1 MKTTLSSL
9 IAALCWLTVVVW
21 VVSGC
26 SGKDGKAFIVNPE
39 VERLTAAC
47 RIDSTTLRTILNPDS
62 IEGFEQL
69 SSLSAQAWILVDDS
83 SGMIISQK
91 YADEPRPI
99 ASLTKMMTCLLALEN
114 GVMKDTVSI
123 NPINWKR
130 DETYAPAS
138 ENKGSLR
145 PNKETGEY
153 EISTRSSTTTSRT
166 T

>member
-1 MKTTLSSL
+1 
-9 IAALCWLTVVVW
+9 
-21 VVSGC
+21 
-26 SGKDGKAFIVNPE
+26 
-39 VERLTAAC
+39 
-47 RIDSTTLRTILNPDS
+47 
-62 IEGFEQL
+62 
-69 SSLSAQAWILVDDS
+69 
-83 SGMIISQK
+83 MIISQK

-153 EISTRSSTTTSRT
+153 EIQHPFFYNNIKDNAAKRIATYKANH
-166 T
+166 

>member
-1 MKTTLSSL
+1 MKTILSSL
-9 IAALCWLTVVVW
+9 IAALCWLT
-21 VVSGC
+21 
-26 SGKDGKAFIVNPE
+26 A
-39 VERLTAAC
+39 
-47 RIDSTTLRTILNPDS
+47 
-62 IEGFEQL
+62 GFEQL
-69 SSLSAQAWILVDDS
+69 CTLSAQAWILVDDS
-83 SGMIISQK
+83 TGMIISQK

-153 EISTRSSTTTSRT
+153 EIQHPFFYNNIKDNAAKRIATYKANH
-166 T
+166 

>member
-1 MKTTLSSL
+1 MKTILSSL
-9 IAALCWLTVVVW
+9 IAALCWLT
-21 VVSGC
+21 
-26 SGKDGKAFIVNPE
+26 A
-39 VERLTAAC
+39 
-47 RIDSTTLRTILNPDS
+47 
-62 IEGFEQL
+62 GFEQL
-69 SSLSAQAWILVDDS
+69 CTLSAQAWILVDDS
-83 SGMIISQK
+83 TGMIISQK

-153 EISTRSSTTTSRT
+153 EIQHPFFYNNIKDNVAKRIATYKANH
-166 T
+166 

>member
-1 MKTTLSSL
+1 M
-9 IAALCWLTVVVW
+9 A
-21 VVSGC
+21 
-26 SGKDGKAFIVNPE
+26 N
-39 VERLTAAC
+39 
-47 RIDSTTLRTILNPDS
+47 
-62 IEGFEQL
+62 
-69 SSLSAQAWILVDDS
+69 
-83 SGMIISQK
+83 
-91 YADEPRPI
+91 PRPI